1 MVPVLK
7 KTFITSSETNY
18 EVWPYVVHTTKNTKN
33 TKNTNMEY
41 MPYAIDAI
49 RLRKLVHSVWEK

>member
-18 EVWPYVVHTTKNTKN
+18 EIWPYVVHTTKN

-49 RLRKLVHSVWEK
+49 RLRKNV